1 MMRRYFKHRKEIP
14 TASAVHFETL
24 TRVTIQLPLYTERY
38 VVERLIEETAKMDYP
53 KHLLQIQVL
62 DDSTDDTHPFTEAL
76 VREYQAA
83 GVPIE
88 YRHRTNRHGFKA
100 GALQEGMQS
109 ATGELIAIFYAYLPP
124 PPHFLIRT

>member
-1 MMRRYFKHRKEIP
+1 MIRRYFKHKKEIP
-14 TASAVHFETL
+14 TVSAVDFEML
-24 TRVTIQLPLYTERY
+24 ARVTIQLPLYNERY

-76 VREYQAA
+76 VREYQAS

-88 YRHRTNRHGFKA
+88 YRHRSNRHGFKA
-100 GALQEGMQS
+100 GALQEGMRS
-109 ATGELIAIFYAYLPP
+109 ATGDVRP
-124 PPHFLIRT
+124 